1 MFKKTFF
8 IAALALSSVSFHG
21 LAHAATVAETEIA
34 IAAISGCS
42 PSAVPTCES
51 LVDAALAAAQT
62 LPVGPEK
69 DALLGRLVAAIAE
82 AAVNNPEIATA
93 LNAKAQVASAE
104 VSPEGRLNAATA
116 ATGTTGP
123 GSDDGATRG
132 DGPPDQED
140 DDDAS

>member
-21 LAHAATVAETEIA
+21 LAHAQSVAQADIA
-34 IAAISGCS
+34 ISAISGCS
-42 PSAVPTCES
+42 AATCEG
-51 LVDAALAAAQT
+51 LVDAALAEAQA
-62 LPVGPEK
+62 LPPGPEK
-69 DALLGRLVAAIAE
+69 DALLARLVAAIAE

-104 VSPEGRLNAATA
+104 VSPAGRRAAATA
-116 ATGTTGP
+116 ATGTTDP
-123 GSDDGATRG
+123 GSDDGASRG